1 MFDDFSFFSVS
12 LIHEIASSMSMN
24 HLPQRTK
31 LVAWMVSHSHT
42 SSKREIYVK
51 ELQKFVNV
59 DVFGLWTTHAIQCP
73 KDIDQQCLNIIHKKY
88 KFYLR

>member
-1 MFDDFSFFSVS
+1 
-12 LIHEIASSMSMN
+12 
-24 HLPQRTK
+24 
-31 LVAWMVSHSHT
+31 MVSHSHT